1 MNYQFEKFKY
11 GVGTRL
17 GFEYFEENPFE
28 LPEYPS
34 ADSSDDDLSLEETTS
49 KFIEL
54 EKKWQKT
61 TAARND
67 AEANAA
73 KNSQHA
79 KLRERSRKATDSGE
93 SRPSSR
99 IERAK
104 RILTKKLRDE
114 MRKSTVLYKN
124 VVAKTPK
131 PKLSNFWTTFGILN
145 SMAQKT
151 LNQTAQKAKIFGKKM
166 SNSQQNKKIM
176 KFFLVLVF
184 IFLATKTSLFAISCL
199 QQLIVSGFGMITN
212 QINGFQLGN
221 EIRERKKVQQPS

>member
-67 AEANAA
+67 TEKNAA
-73 KNSQHA
+73 KNSKHE
-79 KLRERSRKATDSGE
+79 KLRERTRKATDSE

-131 PKLSNFWTTFGILN
+131 PKLSNFWTSLGIMN
-145 SMAQKT
+145 SFAQKT

-176 KFFLVLVF
+176 KFFLVMIF
-184 IFLATKTSLFAISCL
+184 IFIAAKTSLFAITCM
-199 QQLIVSGFGMITN
+199 QQLIVSGFGIIAN
-212 QINGFQLGN
+212 QINGFQTGH